1 MDDHQVTSVCLS
13 CELTSGRKPLPG
25 GTIFETE
32 YFHAH
37 QDVAYPVPG
46 QVIVAAKRHFKLL
59 TDMTPA
65 ETSEFLPLVQ
75 KLRGQQAK
83 QLGIEH
89 VYYFYNEDTSHHF
102 HLWMVPRYPWMAQFG
117 KSIDAVRP
125 ALRHARDTMNSKA
138 ELAFVAESANKLR
151 QGMLGV

>member
-1 MDDHQVTSVCLS
+1 MDGLCVS
-13 CELTSGRKPLPG
+13 CEVTSGRRQPRG
-25 GTIFETE
+25 GPIFETE
-32 YFHAH
+32 HFHAH

-46 QVIVAAKRHFKLL
+46 QVIVAAKRHFTLL
-59 TDMTPA
+59 TDMTSD

-75 KLRGQQAK
+75 RLRKQQQE

-102 HLWMVPRYPWMAQFG
+102 HLWMVPRYPWMTKFG

-125 ALRHARDTMNSKA
+125 ALLHARDNMSSEI
-138 ELAFVAESANKLR
+138 ELAAVAAASEKLR
-151 QGMLGV
+151 RAMQGA